1 MKYSIVDYKKIIT
14 DNSLLR
20 YDAEYYHPSFLE
32 AENKVKSKI
41 FKELRDVITVLT
53 DYHANGS
60 YEILRRH
67 VQLLD
72 EKDYALM
79 IRTVDFE
86 KDDFEHDVKYVS
98 EHAYNFLKK
107 SKVYGKEIIVNKI
120 GNAGKVYIV
129 PPLNR
134 KITLGMNQFM
144 LRPTDEVTSGFL
156 YTYLVCDYGKRLL
169 EQKVTGAVPLSIDK
183 ESVRSVKVPV
193 LEKSFQAKID
203 DIINKHFE
211 YRARGKAL
219 YSQAE
224 QILLAELNLAGWK
237 PKHRLSYVK
246 NYSSTQDA
254 SRIDAEY
261 FQPIYEEIVKTIISQ
276 KDHAFLGDLVSIK
289 KCIEPGSDTY
299 QDKGIMFLRVSN
311 LSKFGLKDN
320 NQKYVSDEL
329 YKTLK
334 QHQPKEGEILLS
346 KDATPGITY
355 YFKDD
360 PEKMVPSSGVLRLK
374 VKDEGK
380 LHPEY
385 LTLVLNSIIVQK
397 QIERDA
403 GGSIINHWLV
413 DQVKN
418 TLIPIL
424 SRDKQKKIAETIS
437 QSFCNR
443 ELSKKLLNIAKR
455 GVEMAIEK
463 DEKTAEKWINETTK
477 ETEG

>member
-32 AENKVKSKI
+32 AENKVKSKA
-41 FKELRDVITVLT
+41 FKELRDVITILT

-60 YEILRRH
+60 YEILRCH

-86 KDDFEHDVKYVS
+86 KDDFEHDVKYVT

-107 SKVYGKEIIVNKI
+107 TKVYRKEIIINKI

-144 LRPTDEVTSGFL
+144 LRPTEEVTSGFL
-156 YTYLVCDYGKRLL
+156 YTYLVCNYGKKLL

-193 LEKSFQAKID
+193 LEKSFQTKID
-203 DIINKHFE
+203 DILNKHFE
-211 YRARGKAL
+211 YSANGKVL

-246 NYSSTQDA
+246 NYSDTQDA

-261 FQPIYEEIVKTIISQ
+261 FQPKYEEIVKAISEQ
-276 KDHAFLGDLVSIK
+276 KDHSCLGDLVNIK
-289 KCIEPGSDTY
+289 KCVEPGSDAY
-299 QDKGIMFLRVSN
+299 QDEGVMFLRVSN
-311 LSKFGLKDN
+311 LSKFGLKDG

-329 YKTLK
+329 YQTLK
-334 QHQPKEGEILLS
+334 QHQPKQGEILLS
-346 KDATPGITY
+346 KDATPGLAY
-355 YFKDD
+355 HLKEK
-360 PEKMVPSSGVLRLK
+360 PAKMVPSGGILRLK
-374 VKDEGK
+374 VKDEEK
-380 LHPEY
+380 IYPEY
-385 LTLVLNSIIVQK
+385 LTLVLNSIVVQK

-403 GGSIINHWLV
+403 GGSIINHWFV

-424 SRDKQKKIAETIS
+424 PIAKQKKIAETVNE
-437 QSFCNR
+437 SFCNR
-443 ELSKKLLNIAKR
+443 ELSKQLLDIAKR
-455 GVEMAIEK
+455 GVELAIEK
-463 DEKTAEKWINETTK
+463 DEQTAEKWISGEVKNAEA
-477 ETEG
+477 